1 MKLFLDSE
9 VFYCIKIMD
18 IFQSN
23 WLLIYIYYKFIAY
36 IYYLLILYGLFI
48 DFITIF
54 YITEIL
60 YITKIYI

>member
-1 MKLFLDSE
+1 
-9 VFYCIKIMD
+9 MD

-60 YITKIYI
+60 YITNIYI